1 MLGLNSSELILYAG
15 AGVMAAAVLLFLIAL
30 IVHRISGRKLRR
42 KLERE
47 YGRKSTD

>member
-15 AGVMAAAVLLFLIAL
+15 AGVMAAAVLIFLAAL
-30 IVHRISGRKLRR
+30 LVHRITGKKLRR

-47 YGRKSTD
+47 YGRKNTE